1 MNIEEIVVMDVFLIA
16 RVLITTFLFLYI
28 IFSIIIITQVR
39 LMTNT
44 LDVDMDGFIRFIAYL
59 HLFFAC
65 AVFLI
70 ALFIL

>member
-1 MNIEEIVVMDVFLIA
+1 MNIEEIVVTDVFLISK
-16 RVLITTFLFLYI
+16 VLILTFMFLYVIFAIVI
-28 IFSIIIITQVR
+28 IKQVR

-44 LDVDMDGFIRFIAYL
+44 LDVDLDGFIRFISYL